1 MGLGKSS
8 VIVPIV
14 ATALADTTQLVRVIV
29 LKPLAMQMFQL
40 LVRKLGGMLNR
51 RVLYLPISRS
61 LYIDAH
67 QARQIRQMY
76 EECMETGSILLLQP
90 EHVLSFELRWD

>member
-1 MGLGKSS
+1 MPSPRPSLF
-8 VIVPIV
+8 P
-14 ATALADTTQLVRVIV
+14 DTTQLVRVIV

-51 RVLYLPISRS
+51 HILYLPISRS
-61 LYIDAH
+61 LGIDAH

-76 EECMETGSILLLQP
+76 EECIETGCMFR
-90 EHVLSFELRWD
+90 HVTPARDTGT